1 MFCKFLKRLL
11 GRSTHQTEEDDRF
24 EKCLKDLDG
33 DDSNIVGSI
42 NNLQEQ
48 LRLIKEQSAAR
59 QKLMRK
65 IKSYKTEELQ
75 KICEEAVQK
84 AAHEGNGDIP
94 RQPPFPGLKEAES

>member
-1 MFCKFLKRLL
+1 MFCKFLKRLM

-75 KICEEAVQK
+75 QICEEAVQK
-84 AAHEGNGDIP
+84 AVRESNGDITGELS
-94 RQPPFPGLKEAES
+94 FPNLKEAKP